1 MIYYGLLFLSFLIT
15 FYWLVFNKNSFYN
28 VAINSVSLL
37 DAMLSN
43 EEENLKVKSIQKYT
57 FLAFKSLAALLI
69 ILIIGLI
76 LVLIIP
82 LLFSYYRGL
91 NLKDLDWTSL
101 NSILAICL
109 GSSIPLFF
117 PFQRKMNGYTEL
129 SKLLHIL
136 ILDNYNIGLKLL
148 SREVKKYSKNI
159 NNKNCF
165 VIVSGLARSGT
176 TSLTK
181 SLHRT
186 EAFSSLDYSNMP
198 FLLAPNMWKKIYSP
212 KKSELRERSHEDGIL
227 MGLDTIEALE
237 EYFFKVIKKDNF
249 IDEKFLQ
256 THKISKSNYELY
268 MKYQK
273 IVRKNNSK
281 IYLAKN
287 NNFIL
292 RYKSM
297 INYNQSFK
305 MIVLFRHPLYHAAS
319 LLNQHFK
326 TIQLQKSNK
335 FAIKYMQW
343 LAHHEF
349 GMNHKPFNFKN
360 DFKGYNFDLSSLNYW
375 LEVWINYYNYILNI
389 LDEQIVLIKYEHYCL
404 YPEKTI
410 QLILNSIDIEYKPN
424 ELTGF
429 VNNRII
435 DHEYSESLLDKA
447 LKIYSSLE
455 SLKDR

>member
-1 MIYYGLLFLSFLIT
+1 MIYYVLLFLSFLIT

-37 DAMLSN
+37 DAMLSD
-43 EEENLKVKSIQKYT
+43 EEENLKLKSIQKYT
-57 FLAFKSLAALLI
+57 VLAFKSLAVLLF

-82 LLFSYYRGL
+82 LLLSYFRDM

-101 NSILAICL
+101 NSIFAICL

-117 PFQRKMNGYTEL
+117 PFQKKMSGYTEL

-136 ILDNYNIGLKLL
+136 ILDNYNIGLKLF

-159 NNKNCF
+159 SNKNCF

-176 TSLTK
+176 TSLTE
-181 SLHRT
+181 SLYRT
-186 EAFSSLDYSNMP
+186 DIFSSLDYSNMP
-198 FLLAPNMWKKIYSP
+198 FLLAPNMWKKFYRP
-212 KKSELRERSHEDGIL
+212 KKKELRERSHKDGIL
-227 MGLDTIEALE
+227 MGLDTVEALE
-237 EYFFKVIKKDNF
+237 EYFFKVINNDNY
-249 IDEKFLQ
+249 IDEKSLQ
-256 THKISKSNYELY
+256 THIISKNNYELY

-273 IVRKNNSK
+273 IIRKNSSK

-319 LLNQHFK
+319 LLNQHFRN
-326 TIQLQKSNK
+326 IQLQKDNK

-343 LAHHEF
+343 LGHHEF
-349 GMNHKPFNFKN
+349 GTNHKPFNFKN
-360 DFKGYNFDLSSLNYW
+360 DFNINNFDLTSLNYW
-375 LEVWINYYNYILNI
+375 LEIWINYYNYILKI
-389 LDEQIVLIKYEHYCL
+389 LDNQIVLIKYEDYCL

-410 QLILNSIDIEYKPN
+410 QFIFNSIDIKYDLNKLISFE
-424 ELTGF
+424 
-429 VNNRII
+429 NNRKI
-435 DHEYSESLLDKA
+435 DQEYSESLLVKA
-447 LKIYSSLE
+447 LKTYSSLE
-455 SLKDR
+455 SLKNF